1 MKNDLKVEMA
11 PAGSPDERLDRTISY
26 VNGSL
31 SNAELVTLA
40 QQFVSLTTNTY
51 LGGEKIERTDISQ
64 PDGGASKQIATLAL
78 TDRQT
83 INPDQHDPDAGPP
96 TITGT
101 VSYDGDGVL
110 YTTQTNDSVANGATL
125 SFTSSGSR
133 FYYVLYANETANYSA
148 AVLEY

>member
-40 QQFVSLTTNTY
+40 QQFVGLTTNTY

-64 PDGGASKQIATLAL
+64 PDSGGKTE
-78 TDRQT
+78 
-83 INPDQHDPDAGPP
+83 P
-96 TITGT
+96 TFTVGT
-101 VSYDGDGVL
+101 FSISY
-110 YTTQTNDSVANGATL
+110 
-125 SFTSSGSR
+125 
-133 FYYVLYANETANYSA
+133 
-148 AVLEY
+148 